1 MRVICTFH
9 NPECYFS
16 AQIWNKRKINSF
28 LNLYL
33 FSNFILSGAG
43 TRIIILILEHWK
55 NDAIVCLGS

>member
-43 TRIIILILEHWK
+43 TELSFLYWNTGK
-55 NDAIVCLGS
+55 MMQ